1 MANNTDESL
10 LYGRL
15 VVYHSVD
22 CSGLT
27 EKADIEP
34 AINNGYCGRCQ
45 NKISPKWRLQMGG
58 QYCWHCANMGRL
70 TTNDF
75 LATIKEPND
84 FITNDNPC
92 TWKGKLTSL
101 QQMVS
106 DDQIK
111 VLRDGE
117 SHLTYAVTGAGKTEM
132 LFPMLTLAIKQG
144 KRIAIVAPRVDVIIE
159 LKIRI
164 EAAFNVPFVV
174 LYGGTED
181 EYKYTQLILAT
192 THQLMKFKQAFDV
205 IVLDEADAFPYSEN
219 QMLIKSVNRSLKETA
234 IIFYLTATLNASL
247 KKMIKRKQLLLS
259 MLPLRFHGQPLPNF
273 SVKRI
278 VKWREKLPK
287 RVINQM
293 INLRDKK
300 IKFLVFVPEV
310 KDVAI
315 VMNQLKSITTKLKIL
330 GTYAADETRL
340 EKVQAMREN
349 SIDGLITT
357 TILERGVTFLGID
370 VLILGG
376 DEPVFSTTT
385 LIQIAGRCGRS
396 IDRPTGLVRI
406 YVQERTKQLVDAI
419 SEIHYLNSL
428 GKTL

>member
-1 MANNTDESL
+1 M
-10 LYGRL
+10 
-15 VVYHSVD
+15 
-22 CSGLT
+22 
-27 EKADIEP
+27 
-34 AINNGYCGRCQ
+34 
-45 NKISPKWRLQMGG
+45 
-58 QYCWHCANMGRL
+58 
-70 TTNDF
+70 
-75 LATIKEPND
+75 
-84 FITNDNPC
+84 
-92 TWKGKLTSL
+92 
-101 QQMVS
+101 
-106 DDQIK
+106 
-111 VLRDGE
+111 
-117 SHLTYAVTGAGKTEM
+117 
-132 LFPMLTLAIKQG
+132 
-144 KRIAIVAPRVDVIIE
+144 
-159 LKIRI
+159 
-164 EAAFNVPFVV
+164 
-174 LYGGTED
+174 
-181 EYKYTQLILAT
+181 
-192 THQLMKFKQAFDV
+192 
-205 IVLDEADAFPYSEN
+205 LDEADAFPYSEN
-219 QMLIKSVNRSLKETA
+219 QMLIKSVNRSLKETG

-278 VKWREKLPK
+278 AKWREKLPK

-370 VLILGG
+370 ILILGG